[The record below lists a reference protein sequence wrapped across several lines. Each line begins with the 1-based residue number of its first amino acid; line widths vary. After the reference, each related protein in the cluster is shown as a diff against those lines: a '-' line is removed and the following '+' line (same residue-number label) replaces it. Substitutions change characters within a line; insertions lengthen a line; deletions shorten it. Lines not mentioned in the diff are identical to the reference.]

1 MRKCSNDFIE
11 ECENVSKLMTVEEAL
26 DLVQDG
32 MTFSF
37 SGFVACALPEA
48 LLTGLEER
56 FLKTGSPK
64 DLFHAGHYGAGA
76 GGRL

>member
-1 MRKCSNDFIE
+1 M
-11 ECENVSKLMTVEEAL
+11 SKLMTVEEAL